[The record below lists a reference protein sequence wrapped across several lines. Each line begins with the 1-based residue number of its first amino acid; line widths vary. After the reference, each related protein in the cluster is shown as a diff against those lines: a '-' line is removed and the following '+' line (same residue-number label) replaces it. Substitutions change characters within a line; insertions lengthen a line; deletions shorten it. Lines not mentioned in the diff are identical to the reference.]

1 MSPFLGQVSITDRP
15 ILGCRSGESTV
26 HCSHLYEEDEE
37 IGLHGRRLGEP
48 TEYACPLT
56 EPPYPDDLNC
66 MRDARGNAICSN
78 GSHFPPRCPN
88 TPPARYF
95 SPGVTPD
102 VNTGGRIEGQIP
114 PPSSGGSSLLVPI
127 AVGGAGLLALIGYFT
142 LR

>member
-1 MSPFLGQVSITDRP
+1 MSPFLGQVQITDRP

-37 IGLHGRRLGEP
+37 LGLHGRRLGAP

-56 EPPYPDDLNC
+56 EPSYPDDLNC

-78 GSHFPPRCPN
+78 GSHFPPGCPN
-88 TPPARYF
+88 TPPDRYF
-95 SPGVTPD
+95 SPGITPD
-102 VNTGGRIEGQIP
+102 VTTGGRIEGQIP
-114 PPSSGGSSLLVPI
+114 PPSSGGSSLLVPL
-127 AVGGAGLLALIGYFT
+127 AVGGAGILALVGYFT